1 MPPIQN
7 AQAREEASAV
17 SRAWRRNASIGFPM
31 SIAVKTTM
39 AWFSTGRR
47 CGADLTSV
55 SRISPLD
62 ATDLAAGVPG
72 GEKAI
77 MIDLVNDGMTIIA
90 ATSVA
95 IATRGMT
102 DTTTDDGVELL
113 CLSCI
118 ICAVPELFTSILFF
132 ECIWRQASS
141 VWEVYFE
148 YFALALGERGYSQQS
163 SRIH

>member
-17 SRAWRRNASIGFPM
+17 YRAWRRNASIGFPT

-102 DTTTDDGVELL
+102 DTTTGDGDEIL
-113 CLSCI
+113 CLFCI
-118 ICAVPELFTSILFF
+118 IPAVPEFTSILSF

-148 YFALALGERGYSQQS
+148 YFAPALGERGYSQQS